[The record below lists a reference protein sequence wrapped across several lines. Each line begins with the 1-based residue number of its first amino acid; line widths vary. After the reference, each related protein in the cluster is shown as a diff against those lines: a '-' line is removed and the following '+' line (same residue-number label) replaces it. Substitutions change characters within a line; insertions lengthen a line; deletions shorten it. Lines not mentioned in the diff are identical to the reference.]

1 MHFIDY
7 LCFLTDL
14 LKISLILAE
23 PKETKLIIDFP
34 KSTINFNLM
43 NIATNLPEL
52 PTNDQSKFKETVKE
66 NLQFLRSLF
75 YLTKKVFM
83 L

>member
-1 MHFIDY
+1 MYFIDY

-14 LKISLILAE
+14 LKICFILAV

-34 KSTINFNLM
+34 KSTINLNLM
-43 NIATNLPEL
+43 NVATNLPEL
-52 PTNDQSKFKETVKE
+52 PTNDESKFKETIKE
-66 NLQFLRSLF
+66 NLQFLKSLF
-75 YLTKKVFM
+75 YLTKKIFM

>member
-1 MHFIDY
+1 MYFID
-7 LCFLTDL
+7 LICFLTNK
-14 LKISLILAE
+14 LKRSSILAV

-34 KSTINFNLM
+34 KSTINLNLM

-52 PTNDQSKFKETVKE
+52 PTNDESKFKETIKD
-66 NLQFLRSLF
+66 NLQFLKSLF
-75 YLTKKVFM
+75 YLTKKIFM